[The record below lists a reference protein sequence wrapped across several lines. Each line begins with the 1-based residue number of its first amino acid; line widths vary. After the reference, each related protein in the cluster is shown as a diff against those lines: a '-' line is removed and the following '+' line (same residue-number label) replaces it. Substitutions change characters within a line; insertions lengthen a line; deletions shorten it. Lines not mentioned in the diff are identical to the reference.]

1 MKSSLRV
8 DAANAKTEGRLDR
21 LREILSRNRFALF
34 LAVSNLTQH
43 RMRLVV
49 ALVGT
54 AVPIVLLIM
63 QMAVLD
69 SVRIQV
75 TRLYDYFA
83 FDVVIVPPT
92 YQFLFEGGTFDRV
105 RLLQA
110 LAVPGV
116 AESFNLN
123 IESDA
128 WTNPATEERST
139 LLVVGVDEPGNFI
152 RDDSL
157 RTELE
162 TLRPGRNVLVDSFS
176 SADFGDVRPGASG
189 NIGGQPV
196 EVGGNFQL
204 GLFFYTDGS
213 AIVRNSDFAN
223 LTRRDARQTSV
234 GLLRLADGADA
245 EAVKAQLMR
254 TLPPDVRVLTRNELI
269 AQERAFFVST
279 KPIGIMLTLSMWIAF
294 MVGAVILLQVIS
306 TEIVNRMNEFATL
319 NAMGFGHLFVFGI
332 GVLEAMILAITAFI
346 PAFVVAAII
355 LGIIESLTHLPT
367 AATPLLAVTVL
378 LIVLAMSALAAA
390 SAIRRVAHAD
400 PAELY

>member
-8 DAANAKTEGRLDR
+8 DVTNATAAGRLAR
-21 LREILSRNRFALF
+21 LRAILSRNRFAFF

-43 RMRLVV
+43 RMRLIV
-49 ALVGT
+49 ALIGT
-54 AVPIVLLIM
+54 AVPIILLIM

-116 AESFNLN
+116 AEAFNLN
-123 IESDA
+123 IEADA
-128 WTNPATEERST
+128 WTDPVTEERST

-152 RDDSL
+152 RDESL
-157 RTELE
+157 RAELSA
-162 TLRPGRNVLVDSFS
+162 LPAGRNVLVDSFS
-176 SADFGDVRPGASG
+176 SADFGNIQPGASG

-196 EVGGNFQL
+196 QVGGNFQL

-234 GLLRLADGADA
+234 GLLRLANGADVN
-245 EAVKAQLMR
+245 AVKAQLMR
-254 TLPPDVRVLTRNELI
+254 VLPPDVRVLTRNELFS
-269 AQERAFFVST
+269 QEQSFFIST

-294 MVGAVILLQVIS
+294 MGGAVILLQVIS

-319 NAMGFGHLFVFGI
+319 NAMGFGSLFVFGI
-332 GVLEAMILAITAFI
+332 GVLEALMLAVAAFI
-346 PAFVVAAII
+346 PAFVIAAII
-355 LGIIESLTHLPT
+355 LGIVQSLTHLPT
-367 AATPLLAVTVL
+367 AATPLLGVTVL
-378 LIVLAMSALAAA
+378 LIVLAMSGLAAA